1 MKIKIQ
7 EEEEMLHM
15 IEAFK
20 HLRNQKGQGLVEYG
34 LILALVALVCVGAM
48 TNLGNGLQA
57 FLATLVGKL
66 PAAN

>member
-1 MKIKIQ
+1 
-7 EEEEMLHM
+7 MLYM

-34 LILALVALVCVGAM
+34 LILALVALVCVGAL
-48 TNLGNGLQA
+48 TGLGGGLSA
-57 FLATLVGKL
+57 FLGTLVGKL

>member
-1 MKIKIQ
+1 
-7 EEEEMLHM
+7 MLHM